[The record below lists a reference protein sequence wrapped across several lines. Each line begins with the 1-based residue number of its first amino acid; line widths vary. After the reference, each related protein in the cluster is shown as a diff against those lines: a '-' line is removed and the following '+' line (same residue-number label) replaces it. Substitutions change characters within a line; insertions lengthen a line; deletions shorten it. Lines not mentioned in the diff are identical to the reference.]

1 MNKKFLGLC
10 CAAALFGTAL
20 PVWAAFAETP
30 AEPVA
35 VLSAHLLGKGGADR
49 SYDQN
54 GDGILNGFDLALARQ
69 AAVTTQTDTTETTAE
84 TTTETT
90 TEITTETTAETTE
103 ETTETTVTTTT
114 PQGSVRL
121 VEVSDTD
128 QLLQALADA
137 QPGDDIVLAEGIYQL
152 SESAGPKGSL
162 FYSGAEGTAEQPITI
177 RSADPEHPALLC
189 GTDAAS
195 HYVLYLTGDWW
206 QVQDLKISTGQ
217 KGIML
222 DNSNYSRITRCEVYD
237 IGSEGIHFRDDS
249 SYCTAEDCY
258 VHDTGTVTPAYGE
271 AVYVGSAKSTSGYGY
286 SCDYNTIMGC
296 RLGPNVG
303 AEHVDIKEYTTGTV
317 VAECI
322 FDGTGMSG
330 ENYAD
335 SFVDI
340 QGNDCVIRDNV
351 GYRNGC
357 GNITAAI
364 QMHVLVDGWGFD
376 AQVYGN
382 RMYMDIA
389 ENPGGR
395 PMYLLDGWYNT
406 ATVWDNWIAYEDGNL
421 FAATEEQYNL
431 ESYTMQ

>member
-1 MNKKFLGLC
+1 MNKKFLGFC
-10 CAAALFGTAL
+10 CTAVLFGAAL
-20 PVWAAFAETP
+20 PIWAAFADTP
-30 AEPVA
+30 TEPVA
-35 VLSAHLLGKGGADR
+35 VLSAHLLGKGSADR

-54 GDGILNGFDLALARQ
+54 GDSILNGFDLALARQ
-69 AAVTTQTDTTETTAE
+69 AAVTTQTNTTETTMGI
-84 TTTETT
+84 T
-90 TEITTETTAETTE
+90 TEITTETTAETTG
-103 ETTETTVTTTT
+103 TTEETTVTTTAA
-114 PQGSVRL
+114 PDGAVRL
-121 VEVSDTD
+121 VEVSDID

-162 FYSGAEGTAEQPITI
+162 FYTRAEGTAEQPITI

-206 QVQDLKISTGQ
+206 RVQDLKISTGQ

-406 ATVWDNWIAYEDGNL
+406 ATVWDNWIAYEDGSL